1 MSDLIL
7 SFIRQYESEELVSY
21 GSLLSL
27 LDSCVSVLENESP
40 SYRPLS
46 SQKKPGG
53 LLDFTL
59 EKNRGESLPVI
70 VVPDLHGRE
79 KFIIDILRYRFPHAV
94 LKNQK
99 NLSDSKSIFLR
110 SPSEKSLDLPAFCA
124 SLEKCAGLSV
134 LECLE
139 RGLLYVCCLGDI
151 FHSEARGRERWISAF
166 EEYSGGNRVN
176 SFMKSEMKENL
187 SLLEMLLV
195 LKTTFASHF
204 HILKGNHE
212 NVLNEMNVKPYGNVP
227 FRKFCDEGNMVA
239 DFLQSYYDD
248 LILHEI
254 SCFEKS
260 LPVCAVFDTC
270 IVSHAEP
277 AKAYTRKEIIN
288 YHEKDSSVVFGL
300 TWTANGKA
308 DEDSVEKTIRN
319 LAGRKNAKN
328 YVWLGGHRPVAG
340 KYAFRQDGR
349 YIQIHNPDEENVA
362 VAFPE
367 RKFNPAEDIVNV
379 ESCGS

>member
-27 LDSCVSVLENESP
+27 LDSCISVLENESL

-46 SQKKPGG
+46 SQKKSGG

-59 EKNRGESLPVI
+59 CGNKGESLPVI

-79 KFIIDILRYRFPHAV
+79 KFIIDILRYRFPCSD
-94 LKNQK
+94 LENQK
-99 NLSDSKSIFLR
+99 NLSDSKSLDLR
-110 SPSEKSLDLPAFCA
+110 SPSEISISSVNLSG

-139 RGLLYVCCLGDI
+139 RGLLYVCCVGDI

-195 LKTTFASHF
+195 LKTTFAGHF

-212 NVLNEMNVKPYGNVP
+212 NVLNEMSVKPYGNVP

-260 LPVCAVFDTC
+260 LPVCAVFDSC

-277 AKAYTRKEIIN
+277 AQVYTRKEIIN
-288 YHEKDSSVVFGL
+288 YHEKESSVVFGL

-308 DEDSVEKTIRN
+308 DENSVGKTIRN
-319 LAGRKNAKN
+319 LVGRKKAKN

-349 YIQIHNPDEENVA
+349 YIQIHNPEEENIA
-362 VAFPE
+362 VVSPE
-367 RKFNPAEDIVNV
+367 RKFNPLEDIVNV
-379 ESCGS
+379 EKIG